1 VSVRIKLFDTTL
13 RDGEQS
19 PGAAMTVE
27 QKVEMA
33 MALERLGIDH
43 IEAGFPVSSPAQF
56 EATRRIA
63 DTLKDATVV
72 ALARLV
78 ESDIDSA
85 FEALSE
91 SRNKMLHVFIA
102 TSPVHREYKLK
113 TGKEELLETISEKL
127 TYARKYFERIEFSP
141 EDASR
146 TERSFLIDVIR
157 TAIGAGATTV
167 NIPDTVGFAIPTE
180 FGDLIAFLREN
191 IPEFKARSVD
201 LSVHCHNDL
210 GLAVSNS
217 LAAIQNGANQVEVT
231 VNGIGERA
239 GNCSLEELVMALKVR
254 SDIFACRTG
263 VNPRLLYPTSKLL
276 QYITGFVI
284 AKNKPIFG
292 DNVFS
297 HESGIHQDGVL
308 KNPAT
313 YEIMDPEEIGRTT
326 ETLIMGRHSGKHSFR
341 KKLQQYGIS
350 LPKDQFERAFSKFMH
365 IADAKKEVFDEDIF
379 NIIASILGSYPQG
392 YQLNYFHVYTGNT
405 LLPTAAVKIKNS
417 KKEYVSSATGD
428 GPIDALFRAIDSA
441 LGLRPK
447 LREYMVNAI
456 ASGKDA
462 QGQVK
467 VTMELDGKQF
477 VGRGTSTDI
486 TEASA
491 LAYINALNRHFLEKC
506 EPESLWETR

>member
-1 VSVRIKLFDTTL
+1 MSAKIKLLDTTL

-27 QKVEMA
+27 QKIEMA
-33 MALERLGIDH
+33 MALERLGVDY

-56 EATRRIA
+56 EATRRISE
-63 DTLKDATVV
+63 TLKDATVV

-85 FEALSE
+85 FEAL
-91 SRNKMLHVFIA
+91 RGAGNRMLHVFIA
-102 TSPVHREYKLK
+102 TSPLHREYKLK
-113 TGKEELLETISEKL
+113 TSQEELLETIAGKL
-127 TYARKYFERIEFSP
+127 TYARKYFDRIEFSP

-146 TERSFLIDVIR
+146 TERPYLLDVIK
-157 TAIGAGATTV
+157 TAVGAGATTI

-180 FGDLIAFLREN
+180 FGDLIAYIREN
-191 IPEFKARSVD
+191 IPEFHQSPVD

-254 SDIFACRTG
+254 SDVFDYHTA
-263 VNPRLLYPTSKLL
+263 VKPRLLYPTSKLL

-308 KNPAT
+308 KHPAT
-313 YEIMDPEEIGRTT
+313 YEIMNPDEIGRTT

-350 LPKDQFERAFSKFMH
+350 LPRDQFEKAFSKFIQ

-379 NIIASILGSYPQG
+379 NIIASILGSYPRG

-417 KKEYVSSATGD
+417 EQEHVASATGD
-428 GPIDALFRAIDSA
+428 GPIDALFRAIDAA
-441 LGLRPK
+441 LGVSPE
-447 LREYMVNAI
+447 LREYQVNAI

-467 VTMELDGKQF
+467 VTMELEGKPF

-491 LAYINALNRHFLEKC
+491 LAYINALNRNFLEKC
-506 EPESLWETR
+506 DTESLKKSR